1 MGSNKTEELK
11 MRILLVEDDKN
22 LARDIPFVLE
32 AKSFHVDEADR
43 AEDALHL
50 TSSYNY
56 EAIIL
61 DLNLPD
67 MRGDEVLMNLRKKK
81 NLTPVLVMSSENA
94 IEARLSCF
102 EQGAND
108 YLIKPFH
115 ARELVARMHALVR
128 RSNGHAESVLK
139 FGDLELNLLSR
150 MVSVGGM
157 PLNLTRKEYEMLE
170 LLCLRQGSIVTKE
183 HFLDHLYGGMD
194 EPETKIIDVFI
205 CKLRKKMAHSK
216 AAESL
221 IKTVW
226 GRGYRIDKM
235 EAAA

>member
-1 MGSNKTEELK
+1 

-22 LARDIPFVLE
+22 LARDIAFVLE
-32 AKSFHVDEADR
+32 ANIFHVDEADR

-235 EAAA
+235 

>member
-1 MGSNKTEELK
+1 
-11 MRILLVEDDKN
+11 MRILLVEDDMK
-22 LARDIPFVLE
+22 LAKDVACVLE
-32 AKSFHVDEADR
+32 KNSFHVDEADR

-61 DLNLPD
+61 DLSLPD

-81 NLTPVLVMSSENA
+81 VQTPVLVLSSENA
-94 IEARLSCF
+94 IESRLSCF
-102 EQGAND
+102 EQGAD
-108 YLIKPFH
+108 DFLIKPFH

-128 RSNGHAESVLK
+128 RSNGHAESVLQ
-139 FGDLELNLLSR
+139 FGDLQLNLLSR
-150 MVSVGGM
+150 MVSVGDM

>member
-1 MGSNKTEELK
+1 

-22 LARDIPFVLE
+22 LARAIAFVLE
-32 AKSFHVDEADR
+32 ANSFHVDEADR

-102 EQGAND
+102 EQGADD

>member
-1 MGSNKTEELK
+1 

-194 EPETKIIDVFI
+194 EPETEIIDVFI